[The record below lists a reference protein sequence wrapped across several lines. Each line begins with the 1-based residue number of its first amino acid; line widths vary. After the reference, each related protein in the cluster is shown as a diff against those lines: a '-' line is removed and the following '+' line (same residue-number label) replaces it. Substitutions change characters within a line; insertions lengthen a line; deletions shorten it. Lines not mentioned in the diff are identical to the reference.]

1 MQGGIHVAGK
11 ARKFWILSLC
21 MMLLAGLLAACGSGS
36 GSNSGSGGSGGGGEG
51 TETKEKPVELVFA
64 IPNTGTPMTDLD
76 QVIEE
81 INKISLQ
88 KINATVKVNL
98 IDWAAWNQQINL
110 ILAGNEQLDLLVTS
124 AYMNYS
130 SMVAKGQLVP
140 LDDLLQE
147 HGQGIMEAMD
157 PVFYEGTR
165 LNGKIYGVSSFREL
179 VADYGFNARKDLLD
193 KHQIDLSGIKS
204 FEELEPIFELIKEK
218 EPGIIPLVQR
228 NTSNTVVGDMIAS
241 RVDNLGDGMGVLMLE
256 DNNTTVVNLYE
267 TPQYREAVE
276 LARKWYNAGY
286 IAPDAATSQEGY
298 VALMKAGKGF
308 GYFSNMKP
316 GFEVQETGL
325 IGYEIEGVRLTPP
338 VGGSSGP
345 VAFMISIPSNT
356 KYPEKAMQFMN
367 LLYTDAD
374 IMNLLT
380 LGIEGKHYVKTDNGQ
395 VRVPDGVEN
404 SGYVFNQWLI
414 GNNSLTYLWEG
425 WDPNQWENL
434 KEFNRSAVYSPAL
447 GFLFDASNVKTEVAA
462 VNNVISEYKAG
473 LESGS
478 VDPKVLPNFIDDLK
492 KAGIDTIIAEKQRQ
506 LDEFLAANQ

>member
-1 MQGGIHVAGK
+1 M
-11 ARKFWILSLC
+11 RKFWSLALSLV
-21 MMLLAGLLAACGSGS
+21 LLAGLLAACGGS
-36 GSNSGSGGSGGGGEG
+36 GSKNSGGSSGGGGKSSDAG
-51 TETKEKPVELVFA
+51 EKPVELIFA
-64 IPNTGTPMTDLD
+64 VPNPGTAMNDLELV
-76 QVIEE
+76 QEE
-81 INKISLQ
+81 INKITLQ
-88 KINATVKVNL
+88 KINATVKFML

-110 ILAGNEQLDLLVTS
+110 ILAGSEQLDLMVTS
-124 AYMNYS
+124 AFMNYS

-140 LDDLLQE
+140 LDDLLHQY
-147 HGQGIMEAMD
+147 GQGIMEAMD

-165 LNGKIYGVSSFREL
+165 INGKIYGVSSFREL

-193 KHQIDLSGIKS
+193 KHNIDLSQIKS
-204 FEELEPIFELIKEK
+204 FEELEPIFQLIKEK

-228 NTSNTVVGDMIAS
+228 NTSNTVVSDMIATH
-241 RVDNLGDGMGVLMLE
+241 VDSQGDGMGVLMLD

-267 TPQYREAVE
+267 TPQYRQAVE

-316 GFEVQETGL
+316 GFEVQETRL
-325 IGYEIEGVRLTPP
+325 TGYEIEGVRLTPA

-356 KYPEKAMQFMN
+356 KHPEKAMQFMN

-374 IMNLLT
+374 IMNLIT
-380 LGIEGKHYVKTDNGQ
+380 LGIEGKHYVKMDNGQ
-395 VRVPDGVEN
+395 VRLPDGVET

-434 KEFNRSAVYSPAL
+434 KEFNRNAVYSPAL
-447 GFLFDASNVKTEVAA
+447 GFLFDANSVKTEVAA
-462 VNNVISEYKAG
+462 VSNVISEYKAG

-478 VDPKVLPNFIDDLK
+478 VDPKVLDQFIDDLK

>member
-1 MQGGIHVAGK
+1 MAGSK
-11 ARKFWILSLC
+11 RKSWILALC
-21 MMLLAGLLAACGSGS
+21 LMLLAGLLSACGGGSGS
-36 GSNSGSGGSGGGGEG
+36 KNAKGSSGGQSSGSG
-51 TETKEKPVELVFA
+51 EKPVELVFA
-64 IPNTGTPMTDLD
+64 IPNPGTPMNDLELV
-76 QVIEE
+76 QEE
-81 INKISLQ
+81 INKITLQ
-88 KINATVKVNL
+88 KINATVKFML

-110 ILAGNEQLDLLVTS
+110 ILAGNEQLDLMVTS

-140 LDDLLQE
+140 LDDLLAQY
-147 HGQGIMEAMD
+147 GQGIMEAMD

-165 LNGKIYGVSSFREL
+165 INGKIYGVSSFREL
-179 VADYGFNARKDLLD
+179 VADFGFNARKDLLD
-193 KHQIDLSGIKS
+193 RYQIDLSQIKS
-204 FEELEPIFELIKEK
+204 FEELEPIFQLIKEK

-228 NTSNTVVGDMIAS
+228 NTSNTVVSDMIAS
-241 RVDNLGDGMGVLMLE
+241 RIDGLGDGMGVLMLD
-256 DNNTTVVNLYE
+256 DNNTKVVNLYE

-316 GFEVQETGL
+316 GFEIQETRL
-325 IGYEIEGVRLTPP
+325 IGYEIEGVRLTPA

-356 KYPEKAMQFMN
+356 KHPEKAMQFMN

-380 LGIEGKHYVKTDNGQ
+380 LGIEGKHYVKTENGQ
-395 VRVPDGVEN
+395 VRLPDGVEN
-404 SGYVFNQWLI
+404 SDYVFNQWLI

-434 KEFNRSAVYSPAL
+434 KEFNRNAVYSPAL
-447 GFLFDASNVKTEVAA
+447 GFLFDASNVKTEIAA
-462 VNNVISEYKAG
+462 VNNVISEYKTA

-478 VDPKVLPNFIDDLK
+478 VDPKVLPQFIDELK

>member
-1 MQGGIHVAGK
+1 MASNK
-11 ARKFWILSLC
+11 RKLWALTLSL
-21 MMLLAGLLAACGSGS
+21 LLIAGLLAACGGGSGS
-36 GSNSGSGGSGGGGEG
+36 GSGNSKGSSGGGQSSGSG
-51 TETKEKPVELVFA
+51 EKPVELIFA
-64 IPNTGTPMTDLD
+64 MPNTGTPMNDLELV
-76 QVIEE
+76 QEE
-81 INKISLQ
+81 INKIALQ
-88 KINATVKVNL
+88 KINATVKFTL

-110 ILAGNEQLDLLVTS
+110 VLAGNEQLDLLVTS
-124 AYMNYS
+124 AFMNYS
-130 SMVAKGQLVP
+130 SMVAKNQLIP
-140 LDDLLQE
+140 LDDLLQQY
-147 HGQGIMEAMD
+147 GQGIMEAMD

-165 LNGKIYGVSSFREL
+165 INGKIYGVSSFREL

-193 KHQIDLSGIKS
+193 KHQIDLSQVKS
-204 FEELEPIFELIKEK
+204 FEDLEPIFQLIKEK
-218 EPGIIPLVQR
+218 EPGMIPLVQR
-228 NTSNTVVGDMIAS
+228 NTSNTVVNDMIAS
-241 RVDNLGDGMGVLMLE
+241 RVDNLGDGMGVLMLD

-286 IAPDAATSQEGY
+286 IASDAATSQEGY

-316 GFEVQETGL
+316 GFETQETGL
-325 IGYEIEGVRLTPP
+325 IGYEIEGVRLTPA

-345 VAFMISIPSNT
+345 VAFMISIPSNS
-356 KYPEKAMQFMN
+356 KHPEKAMQFMN

-395 VRVPDGVEN
+395 VRVPDGVES

-414 GNNSLTYLWEG
+414 GNNSLTYVWEG

-434 KEFNRSAVYSPAL
+434 KAFNRNAVYSPAL
-447 GFLFDASNVKTEVAA
+447 GFLFDADKVKTEVAA
-462 VNNVISEYKAG
+462 VSNVISEYKAG
-473 LESGS
+473 LESGA
-478 VDPKVLPNFIDDLK
+478 VDPNVLPKFIEDLK